1 MRRVAALLA
10 VGVVTPLA
18 VPAQQTSS
26 LLAAQ
31 QAESLRLAGRPWHA
45 AETLLAAAARELH
58 LEPAFVLAGAKA
70 ELHARRYDRARGLLA
85 GQPWLAEYA
94 DGEGLAVLAEA
105 EARLGLAAPAAADY
119 AAARTRGHGPRAA
132 LLGVRAGVAWEAAAQ
147 PDSAAAA
154 YAAARAAG
162 LAAIDGWLRVRQ
174 ARVTRDTAVAFHL
187 LADVAPPAAR
197 EVPAA
202 RARALL
208 VAGDSLTALEAFAQ
222 AGRALDVGRLAL
234 ARGDSGRARD
244 ALYGLMARAPE
255 TDDAAAAVGVVLA
268 SLPPRTPPERVAL
281 ARAMKPH
288 GAAADAR
295 LEVERAVRQGDSSAA
310 TLLLLGE
317 LLAGAGRLRD
327 AERAYRAVAKDAALG
342 PLAIYRRARILV
354 RLGDPGARE
363 ALGGFAQSY
372 SGDSAAPTALYV
384 LGDMFADRGDW
395 AGAAQWFGELVARY
409 PADLRASL
417 ARFRLAAEMQRH
429 GVLDSAAALYQAEV
443 ATAAPQRTAARF
455 WLGRLALLRG
465 DTAAAEAAWVALA
478 HEDSIGYYGL
488 RARRE
493 GPLPPL
499 RLAAPPL
506 PAPSPAVAAS
516 LARLDTLVLAGLDT
530 AADVEVRAMLG
541 RAPQQDIDALLA
553 LSDGLALRGFGPAAV
568 RVGWQAAL
576 KAPAP
581 LARRRARLGAAH
593 ARDRRPHRPRAR
605 CHLLS
610 RLDHRPRPEPPP
622 RGGPPGRAAA
632 ALRGAG
638 RCRRGGVQRRRHA
651 RAALAGAGGRH
662 HRRRPIR
669 RADPVSGNPG
679 VRALGVAQSR
689 GLPRS
694 VRRHRQLSACLTSPA
709 GLRHFYSARLGG
721 RAGAKPH
728 RVTLQEADR
737 MSRGKVKWFNDAKGY
752 GFIEQDAG
760 EDVFVHFSAIQMDG
774 FKTLAEGQAV
784 EFEVKTGDKGLH
796 AMNVVRV

>member
-1 MRRVAALLA
+1 
-10 VGVVTPLA
+10 
-18 VPAQQTSS
+18 
-26 LLAAQ
+26 
-31 QAESLRLAGRPWHA
+31 
-45 AETLLAAAARELH
+45 
-58 LEPAFVLAGAKA
+58 
-70 ELHARRYDRARGLLA
+70 
-85 GQPWLAEYA
+85 
-94 DGEGLAVLAEA
+94 
-105 EARLGLAAPAAADY
+105 
-119 AAARTRGHGPRAA
+119 
-132 LLGVRAGVAWEAAAQ
+132 
-147 PDSAAAA
+147 
-154 YAAARAAG
+154 
-162 LAAIDGWLRVRQ
+162 
-174 ARVTRDTAVAFHL
+174 
-187 LADVAPPAAR
+187 
-197 EVPAA
+197 
-202 RARALL
+202 
-208 VAGDSLTALEAFAQ
+208 
-222 AGRALDVGRLAL
+222 
-234 ARGDSGRARD
+234 
-244 ALYGLMARAPE
+244 
-255 TDDAAAAVGVVLA
+255 
-268 SLPPRTPPERVAL
+268 
-281 ARAMKPH
+281 
-288 GAAADAR
+288 
-295 LEVERAVRQGDSSAA
+295 
-310 TLLLLGE
+310 
-317 LLAGAGRLRD
+317 
-327 AERAYRAVAKDAALG
+327 
-342 PLAIYRRARILV
+342 
-354 RLGDPGARE
+354 
-363 ALGGFAQSY
+363 
-372 SGDSAAPTALYV
+372 
-384 LGDMFADRGDW
+384 
-395 AGAAQWFGELVARY
+395 
-409 PADLRASL
+409 
-417 ARFRLAAEMQRH
+417 

-516 LARLDTLVLAGLDT
+516 LARPD
-530 AADVEVRAMLG
+530 
-541 RAPQQDIDALLA
+541 
-553 LSDGLALRGFGPAAV
+553 
-568 RVGWQAAL
+568 
-576 KAPAP
+576 P

-593 ARDRRPHRPRAR
+593 ARDRRPHRPRAG

-721 RAGAKPH
+721 RAGATPH

-796 AMNVVRV
+796 AMNVV